1 MEIILAVMLL
11 EDLIRERVYPV
22 GTPVYKYELNGINLH
37 RINKVHNLSDST
49 VTNPITYDSYTVKLD
64 TSELINS
71 NNDDRSDNVG
81 FHQLYPTTTKS
92 TGGYKIRASQNMPFE
107 IATPQIQTLTVSG
120 TNVTAEMRTLTSQ
133 SISGNEIPYVDAGY
147 EPVTINESNYFET
160 PRMVASKVNE
170 DAKLTNIPGAKSL
183 NLRMSL
189 TTTDTRVSPVID
201 SQRVSAI
208 LTSNRVNNPI
218 SDYVT
223 DPRVNTLTEDPH
235 AFQYISK
242 EINLENPASSLKI
255 LVNAHVNLDNDIR
268 AFYAISDKVGFNPI
282 FEPFPGFDNLDRRGR
297 VINSALNSG
306 RSDKSVPKPNF
317 LNLLRESNCS
327 IVNLHLVL
335 MISPHLDHIRLK
347 LLCHQPIKFM
357 FQE

>member
-1 MEIILAVMLL
+1 
-11 EDLIRERVYPV
+11 
-22 GTPVYKYELNGINLH
+22 
-37 RINKVHNLSDST
+37 
-49 VTNPITYDSYTVKLD
+49 
-64 TSELINS
+64 
-71 NNDDRSDNVG
+71 
-81 FHQLYPTTTKS
+81 
-92 TGGYKIRASQNMPFE
+92 MPFE

-133 SISGNEIPYVDAGY
+133 SISGSEIPYVDAGY

-255 LVNAHVNLDNDIR
+255 LVNAHINLDNDIR

-282 FEPFPGFDNLDRRGR
+282 FQPFPGFDNLDRRGR

-306 RSDKSVPKPNF
+306 RSDKSVPKANF
-317 LNLLRESNCS
+317 KSFEGEQLQYSEFTFSIDDLPAFRSYKIKIVMSSTNQVYVPRMKDLRV
-327 IVNLHLVL
+327 IALA
-335 MISPHLDHIRLK
+335 
-347 LLCHQPIKFM
+347 
-357 FQE
+357 